1 MDEQNTAGSMSNEA
15 TSGGTAPAAPDRIA
29 SEMAADDAAQ
39 HGSNV
44 SAGEMQGAQMSMN
57 IGGSSYAV
65 GNKSSHPRIPQE
77 ALQALAAQLS
87 AGGQSI
93 SADDLGA
100 ALLQAGLTVSPD
112 HWASWGGGQAA
123 ALGTLQG
130 SSNISGGLPNVAQAA
145 LADRIE
151 QIASSAQT
159 GFVTLGPMSQP
170 TVQAYTT
177 GTADA
182 VAALTDEREVP
193 SAAVAGEREVPTE
206 AGIAVQPSG
215 DISSDLTPADYD
227 APTGSM
233 DAEMVGS
240 SSSADEAG
248 SSPTAGS
255 GASNQSHPLDQ
266 TIGSDATEPEVGEIS
281 GDAISMAEA
290 GVGSALTADEASPSS
305 KHEGVITGAD
315 EVMVVSPASTEE
327 ATSSPTSATA
337 AAITIAPTMNEQ
349 EQQGDQHMAESSAL
363 ESSAA
368 VTPET
373 SSPMAGD
380 DLAGGAGTAAEEQ
393 PTIAM
398 PPASTQGGQQ
408 AGQAA
413 TAVSAPRIILRSGVE
428 FSLDKEEMIV
438 GREDPVSDIFP
449 DIDLTSHGGEEGGVS
464 RRHARI
470 IRDGDTFLLE
480 DLNSTNYTKLNG
492 VKLIPKVPQAMRDG
506 DTISFGRVEARFSGN
521 R

>member
-65 GNKSSHPRIPQE
+65 GNKGSHPRIPQE

-112 HWASWGGGQAA
+112 HWASWGGGQPAA
-123 ALGTLQG
+123 TGTMQG
-130 SSNISGGLPNVAQAA
+130 SSNVSGGLPNVAQAA

-170 TVQAYTT
+170 SVQAYTT

-240 SSSADEAG
+240 SADEAS
-248 SSPTAGS
+248 SSPAAGS
-255 GASNQSHPLDQ
+255 GASNQSYPLDQ
-266 TIGSDATEPEVGEIS
+266 PGSGDATEPEAGAVS

-290 GVGSALTADEASPSS
+290 EVGAPLVAEASPSS
-305 KHEGVITGAD
+305 DHEGVITGAD
-315 EVMVVSPASTEE
+315 EVMVVGTASPDKA
-327 ATSSPTSATA
+327 ATSLASATA

-349 EQQGDQHMAESSAL
+349 EQQGDQHMAESSVL
-363 ESSAA
+363 ESSSS

-380 DLAGGAGTAAEEQ
+380 DLAGGAGTATPLEEQ
-393 PTIAM
+393 PTVAM
-398 PPASTQGGQQ
+398 PPASPAGGQQ